1 MYALVDGNNF
11 YVSCERIFQPR
22 LEKRPV
28 VVLSNNDGCI
38 IARSNEAKA
47 LGIPMGGPFHEWRA
61 VLKKE
66 NGAWFSA
73 NFPLYGDISHRMV
86 SCLRTFTTH
95 LEVYSIDEV
104 FLDLGEYAHK
114 ELPKLGRDVPL
125 LVQKWLGL
133 PVSIGIAPTKTLSK
147 LANRIA
153 KKSPGHEGVFCGL
166 SAEDFDSYLTKIP
179 CDDLWGIGYRLAKR
193 LSMEGIKNAREYKY
207 EDRKKIRK
215 LLSVTGERTQQELWG
230 VPCITF
236 EEMAPPK
243 KQILSSRSFGKKVTS
258 YDEVSEALASYV
270 SRAAEKLRRE
280 KLLTRVL
287 IIFITTNR
295 FATRDLQY
303 RNSSLISL
311 PVPTADT
318 GVLISYA
325 LHALKDIY
333 RKGYHY
339 HKAGVLLQELS
350 SEHTL
355 QEHLFESS
363 YSEKQKMLQKAC
375 DRINHLYGSRTI
387 YHGALGKHA
396 AWAMK
401 SAYRSPS
408 YTTSWKDLL
417 VVL

>member
-1 MYALVDGNNF
+1 
-11 YVSCERIFQPR
+11 
-22 LEKRPV
+22 
-28 VVLSNNDGCI
+28 
-38 IARSNEAKA
+38 
-47 LGIPMGGPFHEWRA
+47 MGAPFHAWRA

-73 NFPLYGDISHRMV
+73 NFPLYGDISQRMV
-86 SCLRTFTTH
+86 SCLRTFTSH

-104 FLDLGEYAHK
+104 FLDLGEYDHK
-114 ELPKLGRDVPL
+114 ELPKLASDIPPL
-125 LVQKWLGL
+125 IQKWLGL

-153 KKSPGHEGVFCGL
+153 KKSPEKKGVYCALSHEDC
-166 SAEDFDSYLTKIP
+166 DSYLATIP

-193 LSMEGIKNAREYKY
+193 LSMEGIRNAREYKY

-243 KQILSSRSFGKKVTS
+243 KQILSSRSFGKKITS
-258 YDEVSEALASYV
+258 YDEISEALASYV

-280 KLLTRVL
+280 KLLTKVL

-303 RNSSLISL
+303 RNSALISL
-311 PVPTADT
+311 PVATADT
-318 GVLISYA
+318 GVLISHA
-325 LHALKDIY
+325 LRALKDIY
-333 RKGYHY
+333 RKGYCY

-350 SEHTL
+350 SEHIS
-355 QEHLFESS
+355 QGHLFEDS
-363 YSEKQKMLQKAC
+363 YSKKQKNLQKAC
-375 DRINHLYGSRTI
+375 DTINHLYGSKTL
-387 YHGALGKHA
+387 YHGALGKNT

-417 VVL
+417 VVFCGMELSTEAQRLTQIGESLNGRRA